1 MTTGPRT
8 AEEELAQRLLDG
20 LELGLALLEPTGEI
34 RLANRA
40 AEAFFGYGAGEL
52 AGRALADLYEPPDR
66 AAGAPARALAAA
78 CRDGRVQDD
87 GPRVRRDGSI
97 VHFGFVLTRLPSA
110 SDVSGAGGFTLE
122 MRETADRSPAQPA
135 LRDEFL
141 AALSHELRTPLT
153 AIVGWATLLR
163 TGNLDEKGRERAL
176 ETIERN
182 ARVEAQLTSD
192 ILDVARI
199 VTGKMH
205 VEIQNVD
212 AAKVVESAVETVR
225 PTAEGKG
232 VAVTLAAEGATD
244 VAADPDRL
252 QQVVGNLLANAIKFT
267 PSGGEVCVRVA
278 SSAQDVVIEI
288 RDTGEGIAPEIL
300 PHVFERLRQGGGQ
313 GYRKGG
319 LGLGLAIVSHIVA
332 LHAGQVRADSA
343 GQGQGS
349 TFTVHLPSRTQPPM
363 AAEAVVA
370 ALAGH
375 R

>member
-8 AEEELAQRLLDG
+8 VEEALAQRLVDG

-40 AEAFFGYGAGEL
+40 AEAFLGYGAGEL
-52 AGRALADLYEPPDR
+52 AGRALADLYDASER

-78 CRDGRVQDD
+78 GRDGRVEDA
-87 GPRVRRDGSI
+87 GVRVKRDGST
-97 VHFGFVLTRLPSA
+97 VRAGFVLTRLPSA
-110 SDVSGAGGFTLE
+110 ADASGAGGFTLE
-122 MRETADRSPAQPA
+122 MREAADRSPAQPA

-141 AALSHELRTPLT
+141 STLSHELRTPLT
-153 AIVGWATLLR
+153 AIVGWANLLR

-182 ARVEAQLTSD
+182 AHVEAQLTSD

-199 VTGKMH
+199 VTGKMD
-205 VEIQNVD
+205 VRMQSVD

-225 PTAEGKG
+225 HTAERKH
-232 VAVTLAAEGATD
+232 VALTLAAEGATD

-267 PSGGEVCVRVA
+267 PAGGEVHVRVA

-288 RDTGEGIAPEIL
+288 RDTGEGIAPEVL
-300 PHVFERLRQGGGQ
+300 PHVFERFRQGGQ
-313 GYRKGG
+313 EYRKGG
-319 LGLGLAIVSHIVA
+319 LGLGLAIVSHLVA
-332 LHAGQVRADSA
+332 LHAGHVRADSA
-343 GQGQGS
+343 GQGRGS
-349 TFTVHLPSRTQPPM
+349 TFTVHLPSRAQRPA
-363 AAEAVVA
+363 AAEAIA
-370 ALAGH
+370 TLAGH